1 MAETILN
8 TTSAISAKKREIY
21 LAEKLKRE
29 RLCLGG
35 TCENDV
41 SRAAFIN
48 EK

>member
-8 TTSAISAKKREIY
+8 TSFAISAKKREIY
-21 LAEKLKRE
+21 LADKLKRE

-41 SRAAFIN
+41 FRVAFMDG
-48 EK
+48 K